1 MFLEYDSRRYDAYE
15 KKIIVSVLCFALL
28 GFSVRIY
35 AEAEGKNKGPNFW
48 LGRTILSQLNNET
61 MIYAKGKD
69 IEITEKE
76 LNDHAA
82 RLINAGG
89 REREE
94 AYKEAYDV
102 IVRRKTLLHA
112 ALQAGYAV
120 SDEELD
126 QIIEKEKENLQDPDV
141 KEQAEELYEGFGGEE
156 AYWEYIREIKRETVI
171 CSKYIN
177 DKEKEYREAYEKE
190 ELISYGE
197 DGSVHDAW
205 EKEKEKLIQ
214 QLVTEQQME
223 IIKEEK

>member
-1 MFLEYDSRRYDAYE
+1 
-15 KKIIVSVLCFALL
+15 
-28 GFSVRIY
+28 
-35 AEAEGKNKGPNFW
+35 
-48 LGRTILSQLNNET
+48 

-94 AYKEAYDV
+94 
-102 IVRRKTLLHA
+102 
-112 ALQAGYAV
+112 
-120 SDEELD
+120 S
-126 QIIEKEKENLQDPDV
+126 
-141 KEQAEELYEGFGGEE
+141 
-156 AYWEYIREIKRETVI
+156 YWEYIREIKRETAI

-177 DKEKEYREAYEKE
+177 DKEKEYREAHENE

-205 EKEKEKLIQ
+205 EEEKEKLIQ
-214 QLVTEQQME
+214 QLVMEQQVE